1 MPDGGELTITAERR
15 KNNVIL
21 VWRDTGIGMS
31 EDVRQRA
38 FEPFMTTSPDGTGL
52 GLAVVYTAVE
62 DHGGSI
68 DIDSAPGR
76 GTTITVEL
84 PLRPEAT

>member
-1 MPDGGELTITAERR
+1 
-15 KNNVIL
+15 
-21 VWRDTGIGMS
+21 
-31 EDVRQRA
+31 
-38 FEPFMTTSPDGTGL
+38 
-52 GLAVVYTAVE
+52 VVYTAVE

-84 PLRPEAT
+84 PLLPEVE

>member
-1 MPDGGELTITAERR
+1 
-15 KNNVIL
+15 
-21 VWRDTGIGMS
+21 
-31 EDVRQRA
+31 
-38 FEPFMTTSPDGTGL
+38 MTTNPYGTGL

-84 PLRPEAT
+84 PLLPEVE